1 MNGRGGGLCGLPAAD
16 QGDGNGRVSAPK
28 RPPTSSL
35 HLPPS
40 GPVHLVRRHGAGHR
54 NPGVHHRAAVWH
66 KSPGETGKGEERG
79 RERAG
84 KHSPCLARRGHSR
97 PTRPFPSLFL
107 QLLPSP
113 PTYDLDAAG
122 VPVVRAPYHVR
133 VVVPCYKESLDILRR
148 TVLAA
153 RDGVLPAGVGR
164 TIYLCDDGKARWRVT
179 CELSTKRPVPASARP
194 SCRSPPAHIAAL
206 PPHFTAYR
214 TPRSAS
220 GWSPCRTRASCT
232 CPGASDRLA
241 K

>member
-1 MNGRGGGLCGLPAAD
+1 MVLAIEILGSTTVLLYGINL
-16 QGDGNGRVSAPK
+16 
-28 RPPTSSL
+28 
-35 HLPPS
+35 
-40 GPVHLVRRHGAGHR
+40 
-54 NPGVHHRAAVWH
+54 
-66 KSPGETGKGEERG
+66 
-79 RERAG
+79 
-84 KHSPCLARRGHSR
+84 LARRERGKREGGRGRASTAHVWRGACHSR

-133 VVVPCYKESLDILRR
+133 VIVPCYKESLDILRR